1 MDMNKFAFRAAA
13 TATRAAY
20 ATKDAVTTAA
30 SNTKRESKSLFG
42 ALKAGAAAARE
53 ERAKQRAGA
62 LDPRNKVEVK

>member
-1 MDMNKFAFRAAA
+1 MNTQHWAWHTGRVTTNAV
-13 TATRAAY
+13 Y
-20 ATKDAVTTAA
+20 ATKDAVTSAA
-30 SNTKRESKSLFG
+30 STAKKKSKNLFG

>member
-1 MDMNKFAFRAAA
+1 MNNIAWRAARA
-13 TATRAAY
+13 TTLAAF
-20 ATKDAVTTAA
+20 ATKDAVTSAA
-30 SNTKRESKSLFG
+30 STTKKESKNLFG